1 MSLKGTENTKI
12 EYTFWVAIGM
22 RIAFMYSVFH
32 RILDLKTGWIS
43 IRAFFFV
50 PTSSPLFSLLVLAT
64 DYFFFAGVFGAGAFG
79 SSVPFVPTATFCSD
93 FIPG

>member
-1 MSLKGTENTKI
+1 VPLGRGARRIDRCGHKLVSFREVENTKI
-12 EYTFWVAIGM
+12 EYTFGVGVGM

-50 PTSSPLFSLLVLAT
+50 PT
-64 DYFFFAGVFGAGAFG
+64 
-79 SSVPFVPTATFCSD
+79 
-93 FIPG
+93 